1 MASEGVK
8 VTVPEKLVKQVK
20 DDLLKNGTK
29 MTEADV
35 KSVISLAFTN
45 IISTVEGGDSVT
57 FTNVVTFKRS
67 LRGARVHK
75 NPKTGAPIEKPAHYV
90 LTMDMKSALKKHFA
104 DIPVNTDNNEDDVPA
119 NE

>member
-1 MASEGVK
+1 MAKESEGFK

-20 DDLLKNGTK
+20 DDLVKNGTK

-35 KSVISLAFTN
+35 KSVITLAFAN

-57 FTNVVTFKRS
+57 FTNVMTFKRS

-75 NPKTGAPIEKPAHYV
+75 NPKTGTPIEKPAHYV

-104 DIPVNTDNNEDDVPA
+104 EIPITASA
-119 NE
+119 NGSEK

>member
-1 MASEGVK
+1 MAGEGFK

-20 DDLLKNGTK
+20 DDLLKNGNK

-35 KSVISLAFTN
+35 KSVITLAFAN

-57 FTNVVTFKRS
+57 FTNVMTFKRS

-104 DIPVNTDNNEDDVPA
+104 DIHVAATSTEAQHEDK
-119 NE
+119 